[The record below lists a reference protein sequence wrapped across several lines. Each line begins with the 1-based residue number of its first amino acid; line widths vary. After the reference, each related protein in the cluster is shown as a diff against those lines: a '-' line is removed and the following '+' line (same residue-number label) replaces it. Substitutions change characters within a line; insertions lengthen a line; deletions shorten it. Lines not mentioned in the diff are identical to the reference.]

1 MALVNCSGCRRKVP
15 DQAATCPHCG
25 APLTLVPD
33 SVRRTSR
40 AGGKWEGVGF
50 ALVALGIV
58 IGVVSNRVLGSVVA
72 LAGVVLFIIGRKK

>member
-1 MALVNCSGCRRKVP
+1 MALVRCSGCGREVSDKAP
-15 DQAATCPHCG
+15 ACPNCG

-33 SVRRTSR
+33 SVRRTTR
-40 AGGKWEGVGF
+40 AGGKWEGIGF

-58 IGVVSNRVLGSVVA
+58 IGVVSNRALGSVVA